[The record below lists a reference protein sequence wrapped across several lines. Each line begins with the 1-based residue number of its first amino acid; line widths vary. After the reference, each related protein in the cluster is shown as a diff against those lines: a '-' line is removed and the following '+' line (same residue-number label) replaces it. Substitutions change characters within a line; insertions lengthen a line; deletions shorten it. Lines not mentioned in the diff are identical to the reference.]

1 MEKSRNKNQNKPD
14 TAQKSIPFLTMYPA
28 GICHVKENT
37 YNCMIEF
44 SDVNY
49 ELLGEEDK
57 KDFQKRYKRFINYFD
72 SEISIQML
80 LLNRRAGTKSLEQ
93 GMDLHLLQDGHDVL
107 RRELSQVLK
116 AASVQEN
123 KGIVRTRY
131 YLLGIEAKDKKEAAD
146 RLKGIAEDVK
156 ENLLKLG
163 AKSRL
168 LNGTQRLKV
177 LYEYFNQDTQ
187 MPFHFSYANA
197 AACGHSVKD
206 YIAPSAF
213 DFRYAARL
221 KSGNMHG
228 SMFYVAVLTENL
240 EDDFLTK
247 LTAVDENLTISIH
260 YNCMDPVK
268 AAKFIKQMLSDVQ
281 KMKVDSQKDAVNKG
295 YDMDVMPADI
305 PAYEKDL
312 LKQVSELNGSNQKV
326 IWTTFLIGCFGKTK
340 QEMEHVIQKVKGI
353 VEQANCELRPLT
365 NQQEDAFMSASPI
378 GTNKI
383 SILRNLVTDVIAIL
397 VPFKTQELHTGGE
410 AVYYG
415 IDPQSG
421 NVILADRKKLK
432 TPNGVILGKPGS
444 GKSFNGKRELLSVFL
459 MMDDYIII
467 FDPEKEYGALVE
479 ALGGEIVRLAA
490 DSDHFLNPLD
500 IQFSHKD
507 DKEALDLKSDFILTL
522 CDMVAGKQKPLGNDD
537 RGVIDQCIDKIY
549 KKYFDNPLPENM
561 PVLGDLYDALNEM
574 EDARAKRI
582 ADNLYLF
589 VHGSQNY
596 FNHRTNIDTD
606 NRIICYETCDLGKQL
621 QEIGML
627 VVQDAVW
634 NRVSKNRERKISTRY
649 YCDEVHLLL
658 REKQT
663 AGYVVEMWKRFRKW
677 GGIPTA
683 LTQNVA
689 DFLRSPE
696 IEGIL
701 GNSDFICLLNQSPED
716 REILAGKLHLSK
728 EQLAYVTDSEQGC
741 GLLKYDSVVVPF
753 QDNYPKNTKSYALMT
768 TKPSEAALNG

>member
-1 MEKSRNKNQNKPD
+1 MERRKSRKQVSKPD
-14 TAQKSIPFLTMYPA
+14 TAQKSIPFYTMYPN
-28 GICHVKENT
+28 GICHVDENT

-49 ELLGEEDK
+49 ELLSEADK
-57 KDFQKRYKRFINYFD
+57 HDFQKKYKQFINYFD
-72 SEISIQML
+72 SGISIQML
-80 LLNRRAGTKSLEQ
+80 LINRRAEAELLEQ
-93 GMDLHLLQDGHDVL
+93 NIRLSPVGDRHDEL
-107 RRELSQVLK
+107 REELSQMLET
-116 AASVQEN
+116 AAVQEN

-131 YLLGIEAKDKKEAAD
+131 FLLGIKENEKKEASR
-146 RLKGIAEDVK
+146 RLKSIAENVK

-163 AKSRL
+163 VKSRI
-168 LNGTQRLKV
+168 LNGIQRLRV

-187 MPFHFSYANA
+187 MPFRFSYANA

-206 YIAPSAF
+206 YIAPAVF
-213 DFRYAARL
+213 DFRYASRL

-228 SMFYVAVLTENL
+228 SMFYVAMLTENL

-247 LTAVDENLTISIH
+247 LTAIDENLTVSIH
-260 YNCMDPVK
+260 YNCMDPIK
-268 AAKFIKQMLSDVQ
+268 AAKFIRQMLSDVQ
-281 KMKVDSQKDAVNKG
+281 KMKVDNQKEAVNKG
-295 YDMDVMPADI
+295 YDMDIMPADI

-312 LKQVSELNGSNQKV
+312 LKQAEELNGSNQKV
-326 IWTTFLIGCFGKTK
+326 IWTTFLIGCFGKTR
-340 QEMEHVIQKVKGI
+340 QEMEHVIQKVRGI

-378 GTNKI
+378 GNNKI
-383 SILRNLVTDVIAIL
+383 DILRNLATDVLAAL
-397 VPFKTQELHTGGE
+397 VPFRTQELHTGGE
-410 AVYYG
+410 AIYYG
-415 IDPQSG
+415 INPQSG
-421 NVILADRKKLK
+421 NLIMADRKKLK

-444 GKSFNGKRELLSVFL
+444 GKSFNGKRELLCVFL

-467 FDPEKEYGALVE
+467 FDPEKEYGTLVE
-479 ALGGEIVRLAA
+479 ALGGEVVRLAA
-490 DSDHFLNPLD
+490 DSDHFLNPMD
-500 IQFSHKD
+500 IQISHMG

-537 RGVIDQCIDKIY
+537 RGVIDQCINKVY
-549 KKYFDNPLPENM
+549 KKYFDNPTPENM
-561 PVLGDLYDALNEM
+561 PILGDLYDALNAM
-574 EDARAKRI
+574 DDSKAKRI

-596 FNHRTNIDTD
+596 FNHRTNIDTE
-606 NRIICYETCDLGKQL
+606 NRIICYETCDLGTQL
-621 QEIGML
+621 KEIGML

-634 NRVSKNRERKISTRY
+634 NRVSKNREKKISTRY

-728 EQLAYVTDSEQGC
+728 EQLAFVTDSEQGC

-753 QDNYPKNTKSYALMT
+753 KDNYPKNTKTYAMMT
-768 TKPSEAALNG
+768 TKPDEAI

>member
-1 MEKSRNKNQNKPD
+1 MEKRKSKRSKPD
-14 TAQKSIPFLTMYPA
+14 TAQKSIPFHTMYPD
-28 GICHVKENT
+28 GICHVDENT

-49 ELLGEEDK
+49 ELLGEADK
-57 KDFQKRYKRFINYFD
+57 HDFQKKYKQFINYFD
-72 SEISIQML
+72 SGISIQML
-80 LLNRRAGTKSLEQ
+80 LMNRRAEAELLEQ
-93 GMDLHLLQDGHDVL
+93 NIKLSPTGDGHDEL
-107 RRELSQVLK
+107 REELSKMLET
-116 AASVQEN
+116 AAVQEN

-131 YLLGIEAKDKKEAAD
+131 FLLGIKEKGKKEASR
-146 RLKGIAEDVK
+146 RLRSIAEDVK

-163 AKSRL
+163 IKSRI
-168 LNGTQRLKV
+168 LNGTQRLKI

-187 MPFHFSYANA
+187 MPFRFSYANA

-206 YIAPSAF
+206 YIAPAVF
-213 DFRYAARL
+213 DFRYASRF

-228 SMFYVAVLTENL
+228 SMFYVAMLTENL

-247 LTAVDENLTISIH
+247 LTAVDENLTVSIH

-268 AAKFIKQMLSDVQ
+268 AAKFIRQMLSDVQ
-281 KMKVDSQKDAVNKG
+281 KMKVDNQKEAVNKG
-295 YDMDVMPADI
+295 YDMDIMPADI

-312 LKQVSELNGSNQKV
+312 LKQAEELNGSNQKV
-326 IWTTFLIGCFGKTK
+326 IWTTFLIGCFGKTR
-340 QEMEHVIQKVKGI
+340 QEMEHVIQKVRGI

-378 GTNKI
+378 GNNKI
-383 SILRNLVTDVIAIL
+383 DILRNLVTDVIAAL
-397 VPFKTQELHTGGE
+397 VPFRTQELHTGGE
-410 AVYYG
+410 AIYYG
-415 IDPQSG
+415 INPQSG
-421 NVILADRKKLK
+421 NLIMADRKKLK

-444 GKSFNGKRELLSVFL
+444 GKSFNGKRELLCVFL

-467 FDPEKEYGALVE
+467 FDPEKEYGTLVE
-479 ALGGEIVRLAA
+479 ALGGEVVRLAA
-490 DSDHFLNPLD
+490 DSDHFLNPMD
-500 IQFSHKD
+500 IQISHMG

-537 RGVIDQCIDKIY
+537 RGVIDQCINKIY
-549 KKYFDNPLPENM
+549 KKYFDNPIPENM
-561 PVLGDLYDALNEM
+561 PILGDLYDALNTM
-574 EDARAKRI
+574 DDTKAKRI
-582 ADNLYLF
+582 ADNLHIF

-596 FNHRTNIDTD
+596 FNHRTNIDTE
-606 NRIICYETCDLGKQL
+606 NRIICYETCDLGTQL
-621 QEIGML
+621 KEIGML

-634 NRVSKNRERKISTRY
+634 NRVSKNREKKISTRY

-753 QDNYPKNTKSYALMT
+753 KDNYPKNTKTYAMMT
-768 TKPSEAALNG
+768 TKPDEAI

>member
-1 MEKSRNKNQNKPD
+1 
-14 TAQKSIPFLTMYPA
+14 MYPD
-28 GICHVKENT
+28 GICHVDENT

-49 ELLGEEDK
+49 ELLGEADK
-57 KDFQKRYKRFINYFD
+57 HDFQKKYKQFINYFD
-72 SEISIQML
+72 SGISIQML
-80 LLNRRAGTKSLEQ
+80 LINRRAEAELLEQ
-93 GMDLHLLQDGHDVL
+93 NIRLSLVGDRHDEL
-107 RRELSQVLK
+107 REELSQMLET
-116 AASVQEN
+116 AAVQEN

-131 YLLGIEAKDKKEAAD
+131 FLLGIKENEKKEASR
-146 RLKGIAEDVK
+146 RLKSIAEDVK

-163 AKSRL
+163 VKSRI
-168 LNGTQRLKV
+168 LNGTQRLRV

-187 MPFHFSYANA
+187 MPFRFSYANA

-206 YIAPSAF
+206 YIAPAVF
-213 DFRYAARL
+213 DFRYASRF

-228 SMFYVAVLTENL
+228 SMFYVAMLTENL
-240 EDDFLTK
+240 EDDFFTK
-247 LTAVDENLTISIH
+247 LTAVDENLTVSIH
-260 YNCMDPVK
+260 YNCMDSIK
-268 AAKFIKQMLSDVQ
+268 AAKFIRQMLSDVQ
-281 KMKVDSQKDAVNKG
+281 KMKVDNQKEAVNKG
-295 YDMDVMPADI
+295 YDMDIMPADI

-312 LKQVSELNGSNQKV
+312 LKQAEELNGSNQKV
-326 IWTTFLIGCFGKTK
+326 IWTTFLIGCFGKTR
-340 QEMEHVIQKVKGI
+340 QEMEHVMQKVRGI

-378 GTNKI
+378 GNNKI
-383 SILRNLVTDVIAIL
+383 DILRNLATDVIAAL
-397 VPFKTQELHTGGE
+397 VPFRTQELHTGGE

-415 IDPQSG
+415 INPQSG
-421 NVILADRKKLK
+421 NLIMADRKKLK

-444 GKSFNGKRELLSVFL
+444 GKSFNGKRELLCVFL

-467 FDPEKEYGALVE
+467 FDPEKEYGTLVE
-479 ALGGEIVRLAA
+479 ALGGEVVRLAA
-490 DSDHFLNPLD
+490 DSDHFLNPMD
-500 IQFSHKD
+500 IQISHMG

-537 RGVIDQCIDKIY
+537 RGVIDQCINKIY
-549 KKYFDNPLPENM
+549 KKYFDNPIPENM
-561 PVLGDLYDALNEM
+561 PILEDLYDALNAM
-574 EDARAKRI
+574 DDSKAKRI

-596 FNHRTNIDTD
+596 FNHRTNIDTE
-606 NRIICYETCDLGKQL
+606 NRIICYETCDLGTQL
-621 QEIGML
+621 KEIGML

-634 NRVSKNRERKISTRY
+634 NRVSKNREKKISTRY

-753 QDNYPKNTKSYALMT
+753 KDNYPKNTKTYAMMT
-768 TKPSEAALNG
+768 TKPDEAI

>member
-1 MEKSRNKNQNKPD
+1 MEKTKNKRSKPD
-14 TAQKSIPFLTMYPA
+14 TAQKSIPFHTMYPD
-28 GICHVKENT
+28 GICHVDENT

-49 ELLGEEDK
+49 ELLGEADK
-57 KDFQKRYKRFINYFD
+57 HDFQKKYKQFINYFD
-72 SEISIQML
+72 SGISIQML
-80 LLNRRAGTKSLEQ
+80 LMNRRAEAELLEQ
-93 GMDLHLLQDGHDVL
+93 NIRLSPAGDRHDEL
-107 RRELSQVLK
+107 REELSQMLETV
-116 AASVQEN
+116 AVQEN

-131 YLLGIEAKDKKEAAD
+131 FLLGIKEKEKKEASR
-146 RLKGIAEDVK
+146 RLKSIAEDVK

-163 AKSRL
+163 VKSRI

-187 MPFHFSYANA
+187 MPFRFSYANA

-206 YIAPSAF
+206 YIAPAVF
-213 DFRYAARL
+213 DFRYASRF

-228 SMFYVAVLTENL
+228 SMFYVAMLTENL

-247 LTAVDENLTISIH
+247 LTAVDENLTVSIH

-268 AAKFIKQMLSDVQ
+268 AAKFIRQMLSDVQ
-281 KMKVDSQKDAVNKG
+281 KMKVDNQKEAVNKG
-295 YDMDVMPADI
+295 YDMDIMPADI
-305 PAYEKDL
+305 QAYEKDL
-312 LKQVSELNGSNQKV
+312 LKQAEELNGSNQKV
-326 IWTTFLIGCFGKTK
+326 IWTTFLIGCFGKTR
-340 QEMEHVIQKVKGI
+340 QEMEHVIQKVRGI

-378 GTNKI
+378 GNNKI
-383 SILRNLVTDVIAIL
+383 DILRNLATDVVAAL
-397 VPFKTQELHTGGE
+397 VPFRTQELHTGGE
-410 AVYYG
+410 AIYYG
-415 IDPQSG
+415 INPQSG
-421 NVILADRKKLK
+421 NLIMADRKKLK

-444 GKSFNGKRELLSVFL
+444 GKSFNGKRELLCVFL
-459 MMDDYIII
+459 MMEDYIII
-467 FDPEKEYGALVE
+467 FDPEKEYGTLVE
-479 ALGGEIVRLAA
+479 ALGGEVVRLAA
-490 DSDHFLNPLD
+490 DSDHFLNPMD
-500 IQFSHKD
+500 IQISHMG

-537 RGVIDQCIDKIY
+537 RGVIDQCINKIY
-549 KKYFDNPLPENM
+549 KKYFDNPIPENM
-561 PVLGDLYDALNEM
+561 PILGDLYDALNDM
-574 EDARAKRI
+574 DDSKAKRI

-596 FNHRTNIDTD
+596 FNHRTNIDTE
-606 NRIICYETCDLGKQL
+606 NRIICYETCDLGTQL
-621 QEIGML
+621 KEIGML

-634 NRVSKNRERKISTRY
+634 NRVSKNREKKISTRY

-753 QDNYPKNTKSYALMT
+753 KDNYPKNTKTYAMMT
-768 TKPSEAALNG
+768 TKPDEAI